1 MSSPGIIELAGL
13 DATGDG
19 SLDIE
24 RDGGHLRRSVLPGGI
39 RVLTEYLPFTRS
51 VALGAWVAAGSR
63 DERPQHAGSTHF
75 LEHLLFKGT
84 GRRSAQDIAEAFDA
98 VGGESNAA
106 TAKNYTCY
114 YARVLAED
122 APMAFDVILD
132 MVTSSRIDIDDFETE
147 RDVILEELAM
157 TYDDPS
163 ELAHERFAEVA
174 FGDHPLGRPIG
185 GTPESIGVLEHGSV
199 VEHYRRTSVPSEL
212 VITAAGSV
220 RHEDVVT
227 AVLAGTRRAGWHL
240 EDGAAPAARRNGTG
254 AVFPAR
260 ALDTVPKP
268 TEQAHV
274 ILGWP
279 GLSSGDP
286 RRYALAVATTI
297 LGGGM
302 SSRLFQEIREKRGLA
317 YSTYSF
323 ASQYA
328 EGGIIG
334 LYAASALSKVS
345 AVADLLRTEGERMAA
360 EPVRDEELSRAIGQ
374 ICGSFVLGSEDVGSR
389 MSRLGLSEIVTGRLY
404 SFEETLRTYRGITA
418 PDILAVASDLLQ
430 GEPYGVVVG
439 PEKACRALGWGC

>member
-1 MSSPGIIELAGL
+1 MSVPGIIELAGL

-19 SLDIE
+19 ALDIE

-51 VALGAWVAAGSR
+51 VSLGAWVAAGSR
-63 DERPQHAGSTHF
+63 DERPEHAGSTHF

-132 MVTSSRIDIDDFETE
+132 MVTSSRLAEPDFETE
-147 RDVILEELAM
+147 REVILEELAM

-163 ELAHERFAEVA
+163 EVAHERFAEVA

-185 GTPESIGVLEHGSV
+185 GTPESIAILGHSAV
-199 VEHYRRTSVPSEL
+199 VEHYHRTYVPSEL
-212 VITAAGSV
+212 VITAAGNV
-220 RHEDVVT
+220 RHEDVVE
-227 AVLAGTRRAGWHL
+227 AVLAGARRAGWQL
-240 EDGAAPAARRNGTG
+240 EDGAAPAARRTVGGT
-254 AVFPAR
+254 VFPAR
-260 ALDTVPKP
+260 ARATVAKG
-268 TEQAHV
+268 TEQAHL

-279 GLSSGDP
+279 GIASSDP
-286 RRYALAVATTI
+286 RRHALATASTI

-323 ASQYA
+323 SSQYA
-328 EGGIIG
+328 EGGIFG
-334 LYAASALSKVS
+334 LYSASALGKVA
-345 AVADLLRTEGERMAA
+345 AV
-360 EPVRDEELSRAIGQ
+360 EELLHAEAAKLATTPVGQEELARAIGQ
-374 ICGSFVLGSEDVGSR
+374 ICGSFVIGSEDVGSR
-389 MSRLGLSEIVTGRLY
+389 MSRLGMAEIVTGRLY
-404 SFEETLRTYRGITA
+404 SFDETLRTYRSITA
-418 PDILAVASDLLQ
+418 EDILAVASELLQ
-430 GEPYGVVVG
+430 GEPYGVLVG
-439 PEKACRALGWGC
+439 SEDACRAAGWGC